1 MQVEIHHNAIPSSA
15 FSQSESDPL
24 KHTKISFYLHP
35 LKQLTYQ
42 ILCVYQRPFIYVQRV
57 TSHQVKGGRHVGSS
71 HHYQNG
77 TLTL

>member
-35 LKQLTYQ
+35 LKQLTY
-42 ILCVYQRPFIYVQRV
+42 IKYCVCI
-57 TSHQVKGGRHVGSS
+57 KGHSFMCSV
-71 HHYQNG
+71 
-77 TLTL
+77 